1 MLSVGRA
8 GFGKEQDLVNAAST
22 EEGKNLREQEK
33 HVTGKVLSDI
43 QNISTTSAKT
53 EQAKSGEKFIKNYI
67 IEDNKSGVVKGD
79 DIPNGKDED
88 GSSGQTNQVTDRDGF
103 FVVSACMDQSNE
115 SSEVHV
121 TPQTATRDSGPA
133 KDGYSSRG
141 GVKKTSQNETNDS
154 FTQVVATPN
163 QSFQEN
169 KDSFA
174 NEISGLETDSELT
187 NGTITTTHQT
197 AESTDLNQLNAIEVT
212 DSESNQESTER
223 TKETYKDRDSEL
235 THSTAATDQIA
246 ENADLHLSE
255 NQLDAVKVTESK
267 NIQESNVKEATE
279 ASFEEE
285 IKLRNVEDKLD
296 VAEVTDPKDIQEN
309 EESSTQKKDIEKRTT
324 ELENG
329 DICREQTAKNAD
341 IYPQYQDIAE
351 VKDPLFCGNLN
362 KAVTSK
368 NESDRREVLQILN
381 HAPVVQATENI
392 QGGQGNCATD
402 KSENDVKIN
411 LSDGNVTS
419 AESLS
424 VVGEMSSVETEAQ
437 DSALFR
443 DVIAENRL
451 IAALRLSCK
460 LSPGHHM
467 KDLNV
472 MGVKSVQ
479 LMRSLSPGVV
489 TVAELIQKLVHLT
502 ELDLSGNLIGPQGFR
517 VICLAL
523 RRNATLKSLNLANN
537 LADTDSSVSI
547 GIFLLFY

>member
-1 MLSVGRA
+1 M
-8 GFGKEQDLVNAAST
+8 
-22 EEGKNLREQEK
+22 
-33 HVTGKVLSDI
+33 
-43 QNISTTSAKT
+43 
-53 EQAKSGEKFIKNYI
+53 
-67 IEDNKSGVVKGD
+67 
-79 DIPNGKDED
+79 
-88 GSSGQTNQVTDRDGF
+88 
-103 FVVSACMDQSNE
+103 
-115 SSEVHV
+115 
-121 TPQTATRDSGPA
+121 
-133 KDGYSSRG
+133 
-141 GVKKTSQNETNDS
+141 
-154 FTQVVATPN
+154 
-163 QSFQEN
+163 
-169 KDSFA
+169 
-174 NEISGLETDSELT
+174 
-187 NGTITTTHQT
+187 
-197 AESTDLNQLNAIEVT
+197 T

-235 THSTAATDQIA
+235 THGAAATDQTA
-246 ENADLHLSE
+246 ENTDLHLSE

-267 NIQESNVKEATE
+267 KIQESNVKEATE

-285 IKLRNVEDKLD
+285 MKLRNVEDKLD

-309 EESSTQKKDIEKRTT
+309 EESSSQKKDIEKRTT

-329 DICREQTAKNAD
+329 DICREQTAKNAV
-341 IYPQYQDIAE
+341 IYPSINQDIAE

-368 NESDRREVLQILN
+368 NESDRGEVLQILN
-381 HAPVVQATENI
+381 HVPVVQATENI

-419 AESLS
+419 AESPS

-460 LSPGHHM
+460 LSRGHLV

-547 GIFLLFY
+547 GIFFFLLAIIY